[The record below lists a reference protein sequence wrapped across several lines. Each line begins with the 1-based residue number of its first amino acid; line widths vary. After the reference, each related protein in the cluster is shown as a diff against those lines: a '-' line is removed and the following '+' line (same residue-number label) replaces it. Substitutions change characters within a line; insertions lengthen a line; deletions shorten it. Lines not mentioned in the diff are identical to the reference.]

1 MIASGGSGSYYNCF
15 PVYFTKYGLT
25 QKDECSIIKNEKA
38 AENAIYRKDILM
50 ETRANTPISFVPG
63 IGAARAKA
71 LEKLGI
77 TTVKE
82 LLYHF
87 PRGYQNRGNVLN
99 LLGCPDGTVGAFI
112 LTVATAPRSAQLKNR
127 KTITKFS
134 AYDDSG
140 TCSVV
145 FFNQP
150 YVKDIFHV
158 GTSFRFWG
166 KLSYASGRPEL
177 ASPVFEPCSDS
188 SVLPDIVPVYPLTAG
203 ISQKL
208 MSSFIHAALRGNF
221 LTEYDDIIPRQIRE
235 KNSLPPLPDAIRMIH
250 TPSDVQESANAMQR
264 FAFERI
270 FMFAINAGL
279 SKQYIDCRKAY
290 PMDIPDMT
298 PFTSCLNFRF
308 TGAQNR
314 TVNEIASDMC
324 DKHKTSPMSR
334 ILTGDVGS
342 GKTICAAAAIYIA
355 VKNGTQAAL
364 MAPTEI
370 LAVQHYDELF
380 PLFQKLGIKAALL
393 TGSTKKNARVKIITD
408 LEAGKTDLIIGTHA
422 LLSPDVNFK
431 KLGLVITDEQ
441 HRFGVMQRTSLAE
454 KNISCTDDKPYE
466 KSTASDI
473 VHTPVKTE
481 QAITAP
487 SPHILV
493 MSATPIPRTLAF
505 ILYGDLSVSTL
516 DELPPG
522 RQKTDTFAVGE
533 SYRERLY
540 AFIRKHVEEGHQV
553 YVICPAVDSSETL
566 SEPSDEYFGELVRP
580 VSHGDFIS
588 DNETD
593 TENPLKNVTET
604 AKLLADEIFPDIPV
618 GYVHGKM
625 KPNDKESAMHA
636 FAEGRT
642 KILVST
648 TVIEVGVNVP
658 NATLIIIE
666 NAERF
671 GLSQLHQLRGRVGRG
686 TAKSYCVLV
695 SECKSENARKRLTIM
710 KNTNDGYVIA
720 QKDLELRGP
729 GDFFPHVSGTA
740 RQHGASDA
748 DIIAGMADE
757 SLTKNATQAARDLL
771 TNDPYLE
778 ASEHKNLLSAAKSMF
793 DIGINTIH

>member
-1 MIASGGSGSYYNCF
+1 
-15 PVYFTKYGLT
+15 
-25 QKDECSIIKNEKA
+25 
-38 AENAIYRKDILM
+38 M
-50 ETRANTPISFVPG
+50 ETRANTSVSFVPG

-87 PRGYQNRGNVLN
+87 PRGYQNRGNILS

-112 LTVATAPRSAQLKNR
+112 LTVATAPRSAQLKSR

-166 KLSYASGRPEL
+166 RLSYSSGRQEL
-177 ASPVFEPCSDS
+177 VSPVFEPFTDS
-188 SVLPDIVPVYPLTAG
+188 SQLPDIVPVYPLTAG

-208 MSSFIHAALRGNF
+208 MSSFVHAAIRGNF
-221 LTEYDDIIPRQIRE
+221 LTEYDDVIPRPIRE
-235 KNSLPPLPDAIRMIH
+235 KNTLPPLQDALRMIH
-250 TPSDVQESANAMQR
+250 KPSDTQESAKAMRR

-270 FMFAINAGL
+270 FMFAVSAGL
-279 SKQYIDCRKAY
+279 SKRNIDCRKAY
-290 PMDIPDMT
+290 PMEIPDMT
-298 PFTSCLNFRF
+298 AFTSCLKFKF
-308 TGAQNR
+308 TKAQSR
-314 TVNEIASDMC
+314 AVNEIATDMC
-324 DKHKTSPMSR
+324 DKSKTAPMSR

-342 GKTICAAAAIYIA
+342 GKTVCAAAAVYIA

-370 LAVQHYDELF
+370 LAVQHYDELL
-380 PLFQKLGIKAALL
+380 PLFNNLGITAKLI
-393 TGSTKKNARVKIITD
+393 TGSTKKSERIRITSE
-408 LEAGKTDLIIGTHA
+408 LSGGNIDLIVGTHA
-422 LLSPDVNFK
+422 LLSPDVCFK

-441 HRFGVMQRTSLAE
+441 HRFGVMQRTALAE
-454 KNISCTDDKPYE
+454 KNINNSKASFKVEAASKKSCSANAMSISVGEEDE
-466 KSTASDI
+466 GC
-473 VHTPVKTE
+473 
-481 QAITAP
+481 AP

-505 ILYGDLSVSTL
+505 ILYGDLSVSML

-522 RQKTDTFAVGE
+522 RQKIDTFAVGE

-540 AFIRKHVEEGHQV
+540 AFMRRHVEEGHQV
-553 YVICPAVDSSETL
+553 YVICPAVDRSETA
-566 SEPSDEYFGELVRP
+566 SEASEEYLGGLVRP
-580 VSHGDFIS
+580 ISGGDLIDEYEA
-588 DNETD
+588 DNEI
-593 TENPLKNVTET
+593 PLKNVTET
-604 AKLLADEIFPDIPV
+604 AKLLADKIFPDIPV

-625 KPNDKESAMHA
+625 KPKDKEAAMRD
-636 FAEGRT
+636 FSDGRT

-658 NATLIIIE
+658 NATLIVVE

-695 SECKSENARKRLTIM
+695 SDSSSENARKRLTVM
-710 KNTNDGYVIA
+710 KSSNDGYAIA

-729 GDFFPHVSGTA
+729 GDFFPRISGEA
-740 RQHGASDA
+740 RQHGALDS

-757 SLTKNATQAARDLL
+757 TLTQNATQAARELL
-771 TNDPYLE
+771 EDDPYLE
-778 ASEHKNLLSAAKSMF
+778 APEHKQVLIAAKAMF
-793 DIGINTIH
+793 DVGINTIH

>member
-1 MIASGGSGSYYNCF
+1 MIVTCGSGSYCNCF
-15 PVYFTKYGLT
+15 PVYFAKYGLT

-87 PRGYQNRGNVLN
+87 PRGYQNRGNILN

-140 TCSVV
+140 TCSVI

-158 GTSFRFWG
+158 GASFRFWG

-177 ASPVFEPCSDS
+177 TSPVFEPCSDI

-208 MSSFIHAALRGNF
+208 MSSFIHAAIRGNF
-221 LTEYDDIIPRQIRE
+221 LTEYDDIIPRPIRE
-235 KNSLPPLPDAIRMIH
+235 KCSLPSLPDSIRMIH
-250 TPSDVQESANAMQR
+250 DPADTQESAAAMRR

-270 FMFAINAGL
+270 FLFAISAGL

-298 PFTSCLNFRF
+298 PFTSCLKFEF

-314 TVNEIASDMC
+314 AVNEIASDMC
-324 DKHKTSPMSR
+324 SKHKTSPMSR

-342 GKTICAAAAIYIA
+342 GKTVCAAAAIYIA
-355 VKNGTQAAL
+355 VQNGTQAAL

-393 TGSTKKNARVKIITD
+393 TGSTKKSARVKITSN
-408 LEAGKTDLIIGTHA
+408 LETGKTDLIIGTHA

-454 KNISCTDDKPYE
+454 KNTAEQTDN
-466 KSTASDI
+466 T
-473 VHTPVKTE
+473 
-481 QAITAP
+481 P

-505 ILYGDLSVSTL
+505 ILYGDLSVSSL

-540 AFIRKHVEEGHQV
+540 AFMRKHVEEGHQV
-553 YVICPAVDSSETL
+553 YVICPAVDRSDTVSE
-566 SEPSDEYFGELVRP
+566 SSDEYLGNLVRH
-580 VSHGDFIS
+580 VSGGNIVD
-588 DNETD
+588 DDEEN
-593 TENPLKNVTET
+593 TELPLKNVTET
-604 AKLLADEIFPDIPV
+604 AKLLAEQIFPDIPV

-625 KPNDKESAMHA
+625 KPNDKEAAMRA
-636 FAEGRT
+636 FAEGKT

-695 SECKSENARKRLTIM
+695 SDCRSENARKRLTVM
-710 KNTNDGYVIA
+710 KNSNDGYAIA

-729 GDFFPHVSGTA
+729 GDFFPHASGTA
-740 RQHGASDA
+740 RQHGTFDT
-748 DIIAGMADE
+748 DIIAGIADE
-757 SLTKNATQAARDLL
+757 MLTQNATQAARELL
-771 TNDPYLE
+771 SSDPSLE
-778 ASEHKNLLSAAKSMF
+778 DREHKTLLNSAKSMF
-793 DIGINTIH
+793 DIDINTIH